1 MNTLKEVRKQIEEK
15 SFELAKLRMQ
25 EKTLL
30 EQKKIKCPR
39 CNKRHTICEISLIQE
54 HFYVRPHGCTGGDY
68 WNDAEIGF
76 RCSKCGNFITDY
88 HNSEIK
94 INKFLF
100 KEIKNLYEHHEGMRR
115 GNDFTYHP
123 ENKSIT
129 LHRSAIE
136 Y

>member
-1 MNTLKEVRKQIEEK
+1 MNSLKEIRKQIVTK
-15 SFELAKLRMQ
+15 SVELAVLRSQ

-30 EQKKIKCPR
+30 ERKKIKCPR
-39 CNKRHTICEISLIQE
+39 CGTYHTISKTVLFQE

-76 RCSKCGNFITDY
+76 VCTKCDNFITDY
-88 HNSEIK
+88 HNPKIK
-94 INKFLF
+94 ELKHLF
-100 KEIKNLYEHHEGMRR
+100 ENIILVYEHEGRR
-115 GNDFTYHP
+115 RNNDFTYHP